1 MGKKYLASVAEVE
14 LFEKVDGALRLF
26 ASAHTLTDSAMSF
39 SNSMEEVRGG
49 QGGKLYGR
57 FGHTS
62 GITLQMTDII
72 VNMNYF
78 KALIG
83 AELNSEGNITDMVDP
98 IELQFASQKGTIPTS
113 SPDPVEIGN
122 LCGSGVVAWAYKSG
136 CSGEGDIYPLG
147 VNGKELTGP
156 DDMPDGK
163 YCVRYFVEKTSGTLA
178 RINAMFKP
186 MELYARVSIPEFA
199 ADASAANSDGVVGHL
214 VFNFPRYQFDGS
226 FDLSLSMT
234 ANATI
239 ALNGTVLA
247 VPAGDCTGKEYY
259 GEIMEIPVE
268 AESTSADFRVG
279 LRDIIIDPEYLKTT
293 DVPNIWGIYASGAK
307 LLLNDKIA
315 AQTALDGTFNGFKVA
330 SSGNNITLTGGKWT
344 TAQGIQVVI
353 CDPTKNAPTGK
364 LTKESAGVKI
374 LETAT
379 ITAVDSGS

>member
-98 IELQFASQKGTIPTS
+98 IALQFTSQKSTIPTS
-113 SPDPVEIGN
+113 SPEPVEIGN
-122 LCGSGVVAWAYKSG
+122 LCGSGVAAWAYKSG
-136 CSGEGDIYPLG
+136 CSGDGDIYPLS
-147 VNGKELTGP
+147 VNVRALEGP
-156 DDMPDGK
+156 ANMPDGE
-163 YCVRYFVEKTSGTLA
+163 YCVRYFVKKTSGTLA

-247 VPAGDCTGKEYY
+247 VPAKDCTGKEYY

>member
-83 AELNSEGNITDMVDP
+83 AEIVKGGNISDLVDP
-98 IELQFASQKGTIPTS
+98 VTVQFADKTATLEVGDAT
-113 SPDPVEIGN
+113 PVAIGN
-122 LCGSGVVAWAYKSG
+122 LCGSGIVAWAYKSG
-136 CSGEGDIYPLG
+136 CDGEGDIYPLT
-147 VNGKELTGP
+147 VAGKTLTAV
-156 DDMPDGK
+156 DDIPDGT
-163 YCVRYFVEKTSGTLA
+163 YCVRYFAEKNAGTLA
-178 RINAMFKP
+178 QINAMFKP
-186 MELYARVSIPEFA
+186 MELYARVRIPEFA
-199 ADASAANSDGVVGHL
+199 ADASAANSDGIVGHL
-214 VFNFPRYQFDGS
+214 VFNFPRYQFDGT

-247 VPAGDCTGKEYY
+247 VPADNCSGKEYY

-268 AESTSADFRVG
+268 ATSSTSDFRVG
-279 LRDIIIDPEYLKTT
+279 LRGIIIDPEYLKTT
-293 DVPNIWGIYASGAK
+293 DAPNVWGIYADGAK
-307 LLLNDKIA
+307 LLSNDAIA
-315 AQTALDGTFNGFKVA
+315 NQTAKNGSFNGFKVA
-330 SSGNNITLTGGKWT
+330 ASGESVTLTGGKWT
-344 TAQGIQVVI
+344 TAQEIQVVV
-353 CDPTKNAPTGK
+353 CDASKDAPTGA
-364 LTKESAGVKI
+364 LTTATEGVVI

-379 ITAVDSGS
+379 ITAG

>member
-62 GITLQMTDII
+62 GVTLQMTDII

-83 AELNSEGNITDMVDP
+83 AEIGAKGNITDMVDP
-98 IELQFASQKGTIPTS
+98 IEVQFTSQKGTIPAA
-113 SPDPVEIGN
+113 SPEPVAIGN

-136 CSGEGDIYPLG
+136 CSGEGDIYPLS
-147 VNGKELTGP
+147 VNAKTLTGP
-156 DDMPDGK
+156 TDMPDGE
-163 YCVRYFVEKTSGTLA
+163 YCVRYFVKKTSGTLA

-199 ADASAANSDGVVGHL
+199 ADASAANSDGIVGHL
-214 VFNFPRYQFDGS
+214 IFNFPRYQFDGS

-268 AESTSADFRVG
+268 AESTDTDFRVG

-315 AQTALDGTFNGFKVA
+315 AQTAKDGTFNGFRA
-330 SSGNNITLTGGKWT
+330 TTGENALPLTDGKWT
-344 TAQGIQVVI
+344 TAQAIQVVV
-353 CDPTKNAPTGK
+353 CDPTKNAPTGA
-364 LTKESAGVKI
+364 LTAETEGVKL

-379 ITAVDSGS
+379 IVAG

>member
-83 AELNSEGNITDMVDP
+83 AELNSDGNITDMVDP
-98 IELQFASQKGTIPTS
+98 ISVTFSKHTATLTEDYPE
-113 SPDPVEIGN
+113 PVAIGN

-136 CSGEGDIYPLG
+136 CSGEGDIYPLSAD
-147 VNGKELTGP
+147 VRKLTGP
-156 DDMPDGK
+156 DDMPDGE
-163 YCVRYFVEKTSGTLA
+163 YCVRYFVKKTSGTLA

-247 VPAGDCTGKEYY
+247 VPAKDCTGKEYY

-268 AESTSADFRVG
+268 TESPSADFRFG

-293 DVPNIWGIYASGAK
+293 DAPNIWGIYVSGAK

-330 SSGNNITLTGGKWT
+330 ETGADVTLTGGKWT
-344 TAQGIQVVI
+344 KAQGIQVVI

-364 LTKESAGVKI
+364 LTKESTGVKI

-379 ITAVDSGS
+379 IVSGS

>member
-83 AELNSEGNITDMVDP
+83 AEIGAGGNITDMVDP
-98 IELQFASQKGTIPTS
+98 IPVSFTNHAATLTDADPK
-113 SPDPVEIGN
+113 PVEIGN

-136 CSGEGDIYPLG
+136 CSGEGDIYPLS
-147 VNGKELTGP
+147 VDDKKLTGP
-156 DDMPDGK
+156 DDMADGE
-163 YCVRYFVEKTSGTLA
+163 YCVRYFVKKTSGTLA

-186 MELYARVSIPEFA
+186 MELYARVRIPEFA

-247 VPAGDCTGKEYY
+247 VPANDCTGKEYY

-268 AESTSADFRVG
+268 QEPSDPDFRVG

-293 DVPNIWGIYASGAK
+293 DTPNIWGIYASGAK
-307 LLLNDKIA
+307 LLDNDAIA
-315 AQTALDGTFNGFKVA
+315 KQAAKDGDFNGFKIAETGADV
-330 SSGNNITLTGGKWT
+330 TLTGGKWT
-344 TAQGIQVVI
+344 AAQGIQVVI
-353 CDPTKNAPTGK
+353 CDPTKNAPTGV
-364 LTKESAGVKI
+364 LTKESTGVKI

-379 ITAVDSGS
+379 IVSGS

>member
-57 FGHTS
+57 FGHNS

-83 AELNSEGNITDMVDP
+83 AELNSDGDITDMVDP
-98 IELQFASQKGTIPTS
+98 ITVTFTNHQGTIPAS
-113 SPDPVEIGN
+113 SPEPVEIGN

-136 CSGEGDIYPLG
+136 CSGEGDIYPLS
-147 VNGKELTGP
+147 VNAKNLTGA
-156 DDMPDGK
+156 DDMEDGE
-163 YCVRYFVEKTSGTLA
+163 YCVRYFVKKTSGTLA

-199 ADASAANSDGVVGHL
+199 ADASAANADGIVGHL
-214 VFNFPRYQFDGS
+214 IFNFPRYQFDGS

-247 VPAGDCTGKEYY
+247 VPAGDCAGKEYY

-268 AESTSADFRVG
+268 AESSDADFRTG

-315 AQTALDGTFNGFKVA
+315 AQTAKDGTFNGFKVA
-330 SSGNNITLTGGKWT
+330 NTGANVTLTNGKWT
-344 TAQGIQVVI
+344 TAQGIQVVV
-353 CDPTKNAPTGK
+353 CDPTKDAPTGVLAK
-364 LTKESAGVKI
+364 GTDGVVI

-379 ITAVDSGS
+379 IA

>member
-83 AELNSEGNITDMVDP
+83 AEIVNGGNLSDLVDP
-98 IELQFASQKGTIPTS
+98 VSVQFTNKTATLEVGDAT
-113 SPDPVEIGN
+113 PVAIGN
-122 LCGSGVVAWAYKSG
+122 LCGSGIVAWAYKSG
-136 CSGEGDIYPLG
+136 CDGEGDIYPLT
-147 VNGKELTGP
+147 VSGKTLTAV
-156 DDMPDGK
+156 DNIPDGT
-163 YCVRYFVEKTSGTLA
+163 YCVRYFAGKNAGTLA
-178 RINAMFKP
+178 QINAMFKP
-186 MELYARVSIPEFA
+186 MELYARVRIPEFA
-199 ADASAANSDGVVGHL
+199 ADASAANSDGIVGHL

-247 VPAGDCTGKEYY
+247 VPADNCSGKEYY

-268 AESTSADFRVG
+268 TTSSTSDFRVG
-279 LRDIIIDPEYLKTT
+279 LRGIIIYPEYLKTT
-293 DVPNIWGIYASGAK
+293 DAPNIWGIYADGAK
-307 LLLNDKIA
+307 LLDNSAIA
-315 AQTALDGTFNGFKVA
+315 AQKDKNGIFNGFKVA
-330 SSGNNITLTGGKWT
+330 TDGTDITLTGGKWT
-344 TAQGIQVVI
+344 KAQGIQVVV
-353 CDPTKNAPTGK
+353 CDPTKDAPTGV
-364 LTKESAGVKI
+364 LTKETPGVKI

-379 ITAVDSGS
+379 IVSGS

>member
-98 IELQFASQKGTIPTS
+98 ISVTFSKHNATLTEDYPE
-113 SPDPVEIGN
+113 PVAIGN

-136 CSGEGDIYPLG
+136 CSGGGDIYPLSAD
-147 VNGKELTGP
+147 VRKLTGP
-156 DDMPDGK
+156 DDMADGE
-163 YCVRYFVEKTSGTLA
+163 YCVRYFVKKTSGTLA

-247 VPAGDCTGKEYY
+247 VSDKGCTGKEYY

-268 AESTSADFRVG
+268 TKSSSADFRFG

-293 DVPNIWGIYASGAK
+293 DAPNIWGIYADGAK

-315 AQTALDGTFNGFKVA
+315 AQAALDGTFNGFKVA
-330 SSGNNITLTGGKWT
+330 ATGADVTLTGGKWT
-344 TAQGIQVVI
+344 KAQGIQVVI
-353 CDPTKNAPTGK
+353 CDPTKNAPTGV

-379 ITAVDSGS
+379 IVSGS